1 MKNKTKTAVILV
13 DILNDFVTGK
23 LKCER
28 AESIIEPNVRLVEA
42 ARKNG
47 IPVIYSND
55 AHIKNVDK
63 ELDFWGDH
71 AIIGT
76 EGAEV
81 IEHLKPKEDDF
92 VIPKRRYSGFFQT
105 DLHLLLEELGIKH
118 LIITG
123 LHTNMCVRH
132 TTADAFF
139 WNYSITV
146 PKETTEAFTEKD
158 YEEGL
163 VYLEKVY
170 GAKIRNVD
178 EVIKELG

>member
-1 MKNKTKTAVILV
+1 MRNTTPQAVILV
-13 DILNDFVTGK
+13 DLLNDFITGK

-28 AESIIEPNVRLVEA
+28 AESIIEPNLRLIEA

-55 AHIKNVDK
+55 AHIKGIDK
-63 ELDFWGDH
+63 ELEFWGDH

-76 EGAEV
+76 EGAKV
-81 IEHLKPKEDDF
+81 VKELAPQENDF
-92 VIPKRRYSGFFQT
+92 VVPKRRYSGFFQT
-105 DLHLLLEELGIKH
+105 DLQLLLEELGVKH

-139 WNYSITV
+139 WNYAITV
-146 PKETTEAFTEKD
+146 PKETTQAFTQKD

-163 VYLEKVY
+163 EYLEKVY
-170 GAKIRNVD
+170 GARIETLDK
-178 EVIKELG
+178 VIKEF